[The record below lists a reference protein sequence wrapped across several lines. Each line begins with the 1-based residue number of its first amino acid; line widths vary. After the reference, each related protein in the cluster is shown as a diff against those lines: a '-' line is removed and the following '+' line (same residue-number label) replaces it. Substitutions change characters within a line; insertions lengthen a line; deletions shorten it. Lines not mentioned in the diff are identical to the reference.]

1 MKRLKKRAVSCM
13 MLLTGKEITM
23 QDLFTATVNKDQ
35 VWEMSHFHFHDPYE
49 LLFITGGSCSFLVE
63 AELLHGTRG
72 TVLMMKSGL
81 LHMST
86 SLPDSEYTRY
96 VINFNPADLRAFLS
110 EQTDLLAA
118 FSAERPFL
126 QLSEEEI
133 ARVEPLFRSC
143 SYHGN
148 DYGSDLRRNL
158 SFLELLIT
166 LGELTKE
173 DREEKPAEAGNSRN
187 YNRVKPVISY
197 ILEHPTENMSLDSVA
212 ARFNYNKHYLCRVFK
227 TATGISVG
235 KYIMSVR
242 IQYAA
247 EQLRRGGSVQ
257 NSGLSA
263 GYRNNSNFISTFKKV
278 MGISPGQY
286 RRQYR
291 QHFGG
296 EW

>member
-1 MKRLKKRAVSCM
+1 
-13 MLLTGKEITM
+13 M

-35 VWEMSHFHFHDPYE
+35 MWEMSHFHFHDPFE
-49 LLFITGGSCSFLVE
+49 ILFITGGSCSFLVE
-63 AELLHGTRG
+63 AEMLHGTRG

-86 SLPDSEYTRY
+86 SLPDAEYTRY
-96 VINFNPADLRAFLS
+96 VINFNPADLKPFVS
-110 EQTDLLAA
+110 GQTDLLAA
-118 FSAERPFL
+118 FRAPQPFV

-133 ARVEPLFRSC
+133 ARVEPLFRAC
-143 SYHGN
+143 SEK
-148 DYGSDLRRNL
+148 DEAYGGDLRRNL
-158 SFLELLIT
+158 SFLELLVT
-166 LGELTKE
+166 LGELAGR
-173 DREEKPAEAGNSRN
+173 DRSAMQPPETENSRN
-187 YNRVKPVISY
+187 YERVKPVISY
-197 ILEHPTENMSLDSVA
+197 ILEHPTENMSLDSIA
-212 ARFNYNKHYLCRVFK
+212 SRFSYNKHYLCRVFK

-247 EQLRRGGSVQ
+247 TELRRGLSVQ
-257 NSGLSA
+257 ESGLAA

-286 RRQYR
+286 RQQYR
-291 QHFGG
+291 QRFGA

>member
-1 MKRLKKRAVSCM
+1 M
-13 MLLTGKEITM
+13 KEI
-23 QDLFTATVNKDQ
+23 FTATVNKDQ
-35 VWEMSHFHFHDPYE
+35 IWEMSHFHFHDPYE

-63 AELLHGTRG
+63 AELLHATRG

-86 SLPDSEYTRY
+86 SLPDAEYTRY
-96 VINFNPADLRAFLS
+96 VINFNPADLRPVNS

-118 FSAERPFL
+118 FNAERPFL
-126 QLSEEEI
+126 QLTEAEI
-133 ARVEPLFRSC
+133 ARVEPLFRACEKKSEA
-143 SYHGN
+143 
-148 DYGSDLRRNL
+148 YGSDIRRNL

-166 LGELTKE
+166 LGELVQE
-173 DREEKPAEAGNSRN
+173 DRDDLVPAETESSRN
-187 YNRVKPVISY
+187 YRRVKPVISY
-197 ILEHPTENMSLDSVA
+197 ILEHPAENMSLDSIA

-242 IQYAA
+242 VQCAA
-247 EQLRRGGSVQ
+247 THLRRGASVQ
-257 NSGLSA
+257 ESGVLA

-286 RRQYR
+286 GQQYR
-291 QHFGG
+291 KRF
-296 EW
+296 EPD